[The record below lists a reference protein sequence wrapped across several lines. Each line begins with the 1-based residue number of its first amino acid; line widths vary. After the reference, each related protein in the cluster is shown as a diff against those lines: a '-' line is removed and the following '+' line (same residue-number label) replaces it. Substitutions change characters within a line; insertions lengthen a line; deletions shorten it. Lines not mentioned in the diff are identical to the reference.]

1 MKPPIHTSRL
11 NLRLPPRLHTR
22 LDAQAKREETTINE
36 YIRQAIAEKLD
47 RANPRKSAMKGK

>member
-22 LDAQAKREETTINE
+22 LDSQAKREETTINE
-36 YIRQAIAEKLD
+36 YVRQAIAEKLD
-47 RANPRKSAMKGK
+47 RPTRAKAQ